1 MNRFIAWT
9 ILALQLGAAGAARAV
24 EQAPAAAELTAL
36 LEYFLD
42 GASRN
47 DLAVHDRFWADEL
60 VYTRS
65 VGVRTN
71 KAEILADVGKGADP
85 SDPPT
90 KYSAEDVHIQQ
101 YGDTAIVA
109 FRLVGKVGGAQ
120 PETLQYLN
128 TGTFLRRNGE
138 WRAVAW
144 QATRQAGPEQPQ
156 AAQGAPVNL
165 TPGAVAR
172 PGLADE
178 IRAADAAFYRAFFD
192 TCDIEAVRAALT
204 DDFEMFHDKGG
215 RVATSGAAFVKD
227 TEDKCR
233 RQAEG
238 SDFQSTRKLLPETMK
253 VFAINNYGAISTGT
267 HEFFAVQAG
276 EPDRLTETG
285 QFTIVWKE
293 EDGRWKL
300 ARALSFDHVLARQAR

>member
-1 MNRFIAWT
+1 MTR
-9 ILALQLGAAGAARAV
+9 LAALTLFAMGLAAAGAARSAGP
-24 EQAPAAAELTAL
+24 APDAAELTAL

-47 DLAVHDRFWADEL
+47 DVAAHDRFWADEL

-65 VGVRTN
+65 AGVRTD
-71 KAEILADVGKGADP
+71 KAEILADVKQGADP
-85 SDPPT
+85 AEPPT
-90 KYSAEDVHIQQ
+90 RYSAEDVRIQQ

-109 FRLVGKVGGAQ
+109 FRLVGEVGGEK
-120 PETLQYLN
+120 PEKLRYLN

-144 QATRQAGPEQPQ
+144 QATREEVPERPKP
-156 AAQGAPVNL
+156 ATDAPVNL

-178 IRAADAAFYRAFFD
+178 IRAADAAFFKAFFD
-192 TCDIEAVRAALT
+192 TCDIEAVRRSLT
-204 DDFEMFHDKGG
+204 GDFEMFHDKGG
-215 RVATSGAAFVKD
+215 RVATSGAQFVKD

-238 SDFQSTRKLLPETMK
+238 SDFLSTRRLVPGTMK
-253 VFAINNYGAISTGT
+253 VFAINNYGAISTGA
-267 HEFFAVQAG
+267 HEFFAVKAG

-293 EDGRWKL
+293 EEGRWKL
-300 ARALSFDHVLARQAR
+300 ARALSFDHVLAPQSP